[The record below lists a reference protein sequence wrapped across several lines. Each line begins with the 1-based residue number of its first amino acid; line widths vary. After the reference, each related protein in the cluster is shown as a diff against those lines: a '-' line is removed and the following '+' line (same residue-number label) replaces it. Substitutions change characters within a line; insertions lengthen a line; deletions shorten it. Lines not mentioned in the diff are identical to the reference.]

1 MRCQEGSE
9 MEKLNRWTDYR
20 LEQIIGNLLRAGVV
34 LAASVVFAGGV
45 LYLLQHG
52 TEKPNY
58 HTFHEV
64 PGDLRR
70 VPGIV
75 NEALALHSDGIIQ
88 LGLLLLVLTPISRV
102 AFSAV
107 GFFEEG
113 DRMYVV
119 ITLIVLAVLLFSL
132 LRAK

>member
-1 MRCQEGSE
+1 MQQP
-9 MEKLNRWTDYR
+9 NRWTDYR
-20 LEQIIGNLLRAGVV
+20 MEQIIGNLLRAGVV
-34 LAASVVFAGGV
+34 LAASVVFVGGV

-52 TEKPNY
+52 AEKPDY

-64 PGDLRR
+64 PGNLRN
-70 VPGIV
+70 VPGIMH
-75 NEALALHSDGIIQ
+75 EALALHSEGIIQ
-88 LGLLLLVLTPISRV
+88 LGLFLLVLTPISRV
-102 AFSAV
+102 VFSAV